1 VRPPPVT
8 ARTRNLV
15 ISAKRCSRLLV
26 PLLLRCA
33 LGLGLGLS
41 AAAAAAP
48 THGTA
53 EPGTAL
59 QRQAV
64 QALILRAD
72 PDSLATAAALSF
84 RQATSPNALELAV
97 SASELA
103 PQSAVIGWLHL
114 QLCVETPACDF
125 RDIATVLRWVD
136 ADNGASWLPI
146 LAAAYRDRDWLEVDR
161 VIADMAQTKR
171 FDLYWNPL
179 VVLLADA
186 LYKARGD
193 LPRGFAG
200 SDAQRLDLAGGIAS
214 EIVPPFS
221 TLLDSCRAAA
231 VGSERREACLK
242 LSRIMQRGDAMVAQM
257 AGFGIEKHLVAPD
270 SKEGRAM
277 NERRHVLEWRAMM
290 AARADSGVLPWLKN
304 ARARKRLAQMRAA
317 PRQEDVFVAMLR
329 EHKMALEPTEIHP

>member
-1 VRPPPVT
+1 M
-8 ARTRNLV
+8 
-15 ISAKRCSRLLV
+15 SAKRCSRLLA

-33 LGLGLGLS
+33 LGLGVS
-41 AAAAAAP
+41 AAACAAAP
-48 THGTA
+48 SHGAT
-53 EPGTAL
+53 GVRSTL

-72 PDSLATAAALSF
+72 ANSLAAAAALSHK
-84 RQATSPNALELAV
+84 QASSPDALELAMR
-97 SASELA
+97 ASELA
-103 PQSAVIGWLHL
+103 PQSAVLGWLHL
-114 QLCVETPACDF
+114 RLCVEVPACDF
-125 RDIATVLRWVD
+125 RDVATVLRWVD

-146 LAAAYRDRDWLEVDR
+146 LAAAYRERDWLEVDR

-186 LYKARGD
+186 LYKARAD
-193 LPRGFAG
+193 LPHGFAA
-200 SDAQRLDLAGGIAS
+200 SDAQRLDMAS
-214 EIVPPFS
+214 GFADEIVPPFA

-231 VGSERREACLK
+231 AGSERREACIK

-270 SKEGRAM
+270 SKEGRAIA
-277 NERRHVLEWRAMM
+277 ERQHVLEWRAMM
-290 AARADSGVLPWLKN
+290 AARADSGPLPWLKN

-317 PRQEDVFVAMLR
+317 PRQEDVYVAILR
-329 EHKMALEPTEIHP
+329 EHKMPLEPTENHP